1 MATED
6 RNRDGMAHPS
16 FERAQRN
23 RFSARSLFARLLA
36 LRKDRPTAFSPDQTG
51 MDELLEL
58 NWRRLDARDADDLG
72 ALIATAEHI
81 ENPPYRTTSAEVQ
94 EIFNPEYRLDCLG
107 GFDEQGNLAA
117 YGLVRITT
125 QEPTVTIVTLSGTV
139 HPKLRHRAIGG
150 EVLRWQLARAKA
162 LIDDL
167 DPTIPAF
174 AAIHVEAAQDDMRD
188 LIERHGFGVHEEIT
202 QLRRPLAGE
211 IPAVEAPASIP
222 IEPLSADLL
231 PQIKLA
237 HKEAFAQIGGQ
248 GDVNDA
254 EWEQVFARIEP
265 QWSFVAM
272 DRSSDRTR
280 IAGYLLASKWEEDW
294 QALGFSEGYIEVL
307 GVLKQWRGQGVAT
320 SLLGASIGA
329 MQGEGLEYV
338 SLDADSTHDEGA
350 RAMFTQLG
358 FTPTHVMRQYLVPL
372 R

>member
-1 MATED
+1 MATGN
-6 RNRDGMAHPS
+6 RKRDGVAHPS

-23 RFSARSLFARLLA
+23 RFSARSLFARLLT
-36 LRKDRPTAFSPDQTG
+36 LRKDRLAAFSPDQAG
-51 MDELLEL
+51 VDDLLEL
-58 NWRRLDARDADDLG
+58 NWRRLDAGDVNDLG
-72 ALIATAEHI
+72 ALIATAEHA

-107 GFDEQGNLAA
+107 GFDEQGMLAA

-139 HPKLRHRAIGG
+139 HPDLRHRAIGG
-150 EVLRWQLARAKA
+150 EILRWQLARAKS
-162 LIDDL
+162 LVDDL

-202 QLRRPLAGE
+202 QLRRPLTGE
-211 IPAVEAPASIP
+211 IPALEVPASIP
-222 IEPLSADLL
+222 IEPLSAELF

-237 HKEAFAQIGGQ
+237 HKAAFAQVGGQ

-254 EWEQVFARIEP
+254 EWEQVFSRIEP
-265 QWSFVAM
+265 QWSYVAM

-307 GVLKQWRGQGVAT
+307 GVLEQWRGQGVAK
-320 SLLGASIGA
+320 SLIAQSIGA
-329 MQGEGLEYV
+329 MQAEGLEYV
-338 SLDADSTHDEGA
+338 SLDADSTHDDGA
-350 RAMFTQLG
+350 REMFTQLG
-358 FTPTHVMRQYLVPL
+358 FNPTHVMRQYLVPL